1 MGLLHTSVDFYFL
14 DNLFLFD
21 LYLRDASN
29 TGIVYVIIMED
40 VMISRTSMVASMEMS
55 NSVGIFNYH

>member
-1 MGLLHTSVDFYFL
+1 MGLLHISVAFYFF

-21 LYLRDASN
+21 LYLRDVSN
-29 TGIVYVIIMED
+29 AGIVYVIIMED
-40 VMISRTSMVASMEMS
+40 VMMSRISMAASMEMS